1 LYADFRPEVNEWG
14 KRSEIRCSV
23 ILDLRKKGSRPAQDG
38 LGKEEKPTIGYE
50 SSEAVGADEEP
61 RTKKGRT
68 LTLEEYEAALDADTT
83 FNDVDLDLAFDPPES
98 SAKT

>member
-1 LYADFRPEVNEWG
+1 MYADFRPEVNEWG

-38 LGKEEKPTIGYE
+38 LGKEETPTIGYE
-50 SSEAVGADEEP
+50 SSEGLAAEEP
-61 RTKKGRT
+61 RTKRART

-83 FNDVDLDLAFDPPES
+83 FDDVDLDLALNPLES